1 MTDGEDDILA
11 RVIDIA
17 MELRPDSSGR
27 IKLPTERELADQLG
41 IQRPTLRDRL
51 TVLETLGLLQRVQG
65 SGTYLALPNSRFLQF
80 YFGVALKL
88 GFISIDQIQ
97 NAMEMIGRE
106 MAGAAAIHAS
116 AADFEELDRLID
128 EIAACDRDRHRRALV
143 GHPIG
148 HRQQG
153 EDHLHGPGC
162 IRAECRGLSGLGAGP
177 AGPGARTGQNRDPG
191 MLLALAQ
198 GRIEDLDS
206 QYQRLRLDQAN
217 APPSFMTMRRK
228 RGQRAHVLC
237 NN

>member
-17 MELRPDSSGR
+17 MELRPDPSGR

-116 AADFEELDRLID
+116 TADFEELDRLID
-128 EIAACDRDRHRRALV
+128 EIAACETMEDVVELQFELHACLAKACRNPVIVIVIDGLSSVIRSVIANKVKIIAMVRGAFERNVEAYRALV
-143 GHPIG
+143 QALRDREP
-148 HRQQG
+148 
-153 EDHLHGPGC
+153 ELA
-162 IRAECRGLSGLGAGP
+162 RAAIQECYWLW
-177 AGPGARTGQNRDPG
+177 
-191 MLLALAQ
+191 
-198 GRIEDLDS
+198 
-206 QYQRLRLDQAN
+206 
-217 APPSFMTMRRK
+217 RREESK
-228 RGQRAHVLC
+228 ISIL
-237 NN
+237 NISD